1 MKRLLTGAAMLVL
14 FAAPAF
20 AQSPSSPSQPGMQSS
35 TTSTSSQ
42 TLAASQKIKQDLQ
55 SAGFTDVKVVA
66 ESFVVQAKSRD
77 GEPVLMTIGP
87 RGMSVFE
94 AVNDKESASGKSTT
108 GSAASNSA
116 GSGSQITG
124 TRRRN
129 K

>member
-94 AVNDKESASGKSTT
+94 AVNDKQSASGKSTT
-108 GSAASNSA
+108 GSAVSNSA
-116 GSGSQITG
+116 GSGSQDNG
-124 TRRRN
+124 SSQ
-129 K
+129 KK

>member
-55 SAGFTDVKVVA
+55 SAGFTEVKVVA
-66 ESFVVQAKSRD
+66 DHDGPGVETTHQHLAHERLGGFLGPVFVEVDDEGVVDAR
-77 GEPVLMTIGP
+77 
-87 RGMSVFE
+87 
-94 AVNDKESASGKSTT
+94 T
-108 GSAASNSA
+108 G
-116 GSGSQITG
+116 
-124 TRRRN
+124 
-129 K
+129 